1 MAELHVWEWEATI
14 VQDRAGTPG
23 TGDTPIQSRL
33 KLFFLLIRE
42 LTQDSGCSCAVLR
55 IATIELILRTD
66 AKM

>member
-14 VQDRAGTPG
+14 VQDRAGTG

-42 LTQDSGCSCAVLR
+42 LTQDSGCSWAVLQ